1 MWYSEDD
8 DDDDTS
14 DDGSDDDGISYEV
27 PGEESSCLIEPVYLS
42 KRHGD
47 V

>member
-1 MWYSEDD
+1 MIGLSE

-14 DDGSDDDGISYEV
+14 DDGIMCKV
-27 PGEESSCLIEPVYLS
+27 PGEESSSLVQPVDLS